1 MTPRNILLI
10 AGSLLLA
17 FALALPAG
25 AQTNAGLKGTVVD
38 KDGAPLPGAT
48 VTVSN
53 STLGITQGAV
63 TDVKGEFRIVPLP
76 PGKGYTVKVAFSG
89 MSTITLSDIE
99 VTGGRLSTVQV
110 TLRPSAE
117 ITETVRVTGKTDIVD
132 TADTSTSTTFTSEF
146 IDALPILGRNYQD
159 ILTLAPGVSDTDGD
173 GNPNIHGARDT
184 DVITLVDGVSTTD
197 PYSGR
202 TGQELNLDSIQEIE
216 VKTSGASA
224 EFGRAQGGFVNIVTK
239 SGGNDFAGEFSF
251 LMRSDLLDGDGAGID
266 DPHLH
271 GGLGELGLRE
281 LTFNTF
287 EPFVSFSGPLKK
299 DKAWYYFTLEYRSI
313 ELPINAVTQAFVA
326 GAEQYRVF
334 GKATWEMST
343 NHKLQFSAT
352 LDPQEYYN
360 LGLSSFTAIESGWTE
375 LYGGLNLILK
385 ETAVFSPNVFL
396 ETTVQHFSSNPELYP
411 TTDPDTN
418 GNGVLYVEQKVDG
431 FYDARERDPGQDLD
445 RDVDQDANP
454 FPRWD
459 VFEDRNGNNALDIGE
474 DVDGDGRVTPS
485 GRGPYTGGCEGLT
498 REDVDCDGRLDRINE
513 DFNSNGLKDPGEDI
527 DGDNRLDQINED
539 RDGNGVLDYF
549 DRNGNG
555 VYDAGEPTED
565 TNLNGRLDGFNED
578 RNGNG
583 ILDPGED
590 YNGNGS
596 LELGSYIEDRN
607 FNQIMDDRVLPSI
620 DDEIYHVALDG
631 TRTRLDPFYP
641 YEQFQPLSHDR
652 DYTTDFRTLRTDGPY
667 NETYDRSIGRI
678 TLREDLTLFIPE
690 WHGQHDMKFGG
701 VIEQEHFDQVSYVRP
716 YVFDNLGP
724 PTSTGLNPSVG
735 VALPTQYGV
744 PNEATA
750 KTIGMY
756 VNDTYKPLP
765 NLTINLGV
773 RFDRETT
780 DSFGYTFFDPV
791 AERELYNKLWN
802 LGGGERRANDKLT
815 GNNDGLLSQGFC
827 DDPIFTSQFG
837 GAVCDSWPFDTTFPI
852 VDDFQELRQIAPGRL
867 TQHHVATTLT
877 AESLRTLFPEAVKPD
892 PDHPGEEI
900 IDRDLLRL
908 LGAATFQEQEAFRLT
923 NNNLAPRLYVSWDPW
938 ADSKTKLFAGWG
950 RFYDKLFLQSVV
962 QEEGPDT
969 IYRYYRKDSGV
980 TSAGLPTNGFG
991 APISLAPPSA
1001 SQVDR
1006 GLQTPFV
1013 DEFTVGFER
1022 ELVPEVSLRLTYID
1036 RKFREQLQDTDINH
1050 SLRYDDNT
1058 GLPLDAIGAFLPPS
1072 GQSGGAAAQRI
1083 ADNRPDL
1090 YIHNFFFNQVYR
1102 FGNIN
1107 EARYKGIEMAVTKR
1121 LSRKWQMEGSYTYSR
1136 ALGAAESFD
1145 SDLGDDPA
1153 SVSTEFSYLDYDE
1166 RHVVKLNLVTYL
1178 PRDWQ
1183 VGGSVQWSSGLP
1195 YSLVSFFTA
1204 ADNYDYTQIR
1214 RVFGYIPEPSEN
1226 YPSNFKI
1233 VRRNTQRNNAY
1244 YLIDVRGEKAFVLG
1258 KLSSKFFLTVEN
1270 LLNTDVLEIDTYEPS
1285 APNRG
1290 GQLQLDAERNF
1301 GRRFQIGLSLDF

>member
-1 MTPRNILLI
+1 MTPRNILLF

-17 FALALPAG
+17 FALALPVG

-53 STLGITQGAV
+53 PTLGITQGAV

-76 PGKGYTVKVAFSG
+76 PGKGYMVKVAFSG
-89 MSTITLSDIE
+89 MSTITLSDVE

-110 TLRPSAE
+110 TLRPDTE
-117 ITETVRVTGKTDIVD
+117 IREKITVTGKTDIVN

-197 PYSGR
+197 PYSGK

-224 EFGRAQGGFVNIVTK
+224 EFGRAQGGFVNIATK
-239 SGGNDFAGEFSF
+239 SGGNDFAGKFSF
-251 LMRSDLLDGDGAGID
+251 YMRTDLLDGDGAGID

-281 LTFNTF
+281 LRFNTF

-313 ELPINAVTQAFVA
+313 ELPVNAVTQSFVA

-352 LDPQEYYN
+352 YDPQEYYN
-360 LGLSSFTAIESGWTE
+360 LGLNSFITLESGYTDLE
-375 LYGGLNLILK
+375 GGLNLILK

-396 ETTVQHFSSNPELYP
+396 ETTLQHFSTNPERYP

-418 GNGVLYVEQKVDG
+418 GNGILFVEQNVDG
-431 FYDARERDPGQDLD
+431 FYDARERDPGEDLD
-445 RDVDQDANP
+445 RDVDEDGNP

-459 VFEDRNGNNALDIGE
+459 IFEDRNGNNRLDPGE
-474 DVDGDGRVTPS
+474 DVDGDGRVTAS
-485 GRGPYTGGCEGLT
+485 GRGPYTGGCEGKT

-513 DFNSNGLKDPGEDI
+513 DFNSNNVLDPGEDI
-527 DGDNRLDQINED
+527 DGDRRLDAI
-539 RDGNGVLDYF
+539 
-549 DRNGNG
+549 
-555 VYDAGEPTED
+555 
-565 TNLNGRLDGFNED
+565 NED
-578 RNGNG
+578 RNGDGVLNWYDKNG
-583 ILDPGED
+583 DGIFNAGDRTEDSNFNGVLDK
-590 YNGNGS
+590 
-596 LELGSYIEDRN
+596 GSYIEDRN
-607 FNQIMDDRVLPSI
+607 FDQLMNDRVGPSA
-620 DDEIYHVALDG
+620 DDQIYLVALDG
-631 TRTRLDPFYP
+631 TKTLLDPFYP
-641 YEQFQPLSHDR
+641 YERFQPLSHDR
-652 DYTTDFRTLRTDGPY
+652 DFTTDFRTLRTSGPY
-667 NETYDRSIGRI
+667 NESYDRSLGRV
-678 TLREDLTLFIPE
+678 TLREDLTLFVPE

-701 VIEQEHFDQVSYVRP
+701 VIEQEHFNQVYYARP
-716 YVFDNLGP
+716 WVLDNQGP
-724 PTSTGLNPSVG
+724 PTSAGLNPAIG
-735 VALPTQYGV
+735 VVLPSQYGV

-750 KTIGMY
+750 MTIGMY
-756 VNDTYKPLP
+756 VNDTYKPMP
-765 NLTINLGV
+765 NLTLNVGV

-780 DSFGYTFFDPV
+780 DSFGYTTFDPV
-791 AERELYNKLWN
+791 AERQLYDKLWN
-802 LGGGERRANDKLT
+802 LGGGERRAVDKLT

-827 DDPIFTSQFG
+827 DDPIFYG
-837 GAVCDSWPFDTTFPI
+837 PDAGDVCGSWKYIESFPI
-852 VDDFQELRQIAPGRL
+852 VSQFNELRQVAPGRL
-867 TQHHVATTLT
+867 TQHHISTTLT
-877 AESLRTLFPEAVKPD
+877 AESLRTLFPEAVKID
-892 PDHPGEEI
+892 PVTGLEV
-900 IDRDLLRL
+900 IDRDLLRE

-950 RFYDKLFLQSVV
+950 RFYDKLFLQTVV
-962 QEEGPDT
+962 PEEGPDY
-969 IYRYYRKDSGV
+969 IYRYYRKDEGV
-980 TSAGLPTNGFG
+980 TPSGLPTNGFG
-991 APISLAPPSA
+991 APISLAPPST

-1006 GLQTPFV
+1006 GLQTPFS
-1013 DEFTVGFER
+1013 DEFTIGFER
-1022 ELVPEVSLRLTYID
+1022 ELVPEVSLQITYID
-1036 RKFREQLQDTDINH
+1036 KKYRQQLQDTDINH
-1050 SLRYDDNT
+1050 SLRYFE
-1058 GLPLDAIGAFLPPS
+1058 GEPIDAIGSFLPPS
-1072 GQSGGAAAQRI
+1072 GQGGGSASQRI
-1083 ADNRPDL
+1083 PDNRPDL
-1090 YIHNFFFNQVYR
+1090 YIHNFFLNQVYR
-1102 FGNIN
+1102 VGNIN
-1107 EARYKGIEMAVTKR
+1107 EARYKAIELAVTKR
-1121 LSRKWQMEGSYTYSR
+1121 LSRKWQMEGSYSYSR

-1153 SVSTEFSYLDYDE
+1153 TLSSEFSYLDYDE

-1183 VGGSVQWSSGLP
+1183 VGGTVQWSSGLP
-1195 YSLVSFFTA
+1195 YSLISFFSA
-1204 ADNYDYTQIR
+1204 ADNYDYLQNR
-1214 RVFGYIPEPSEN
+1214 RIFGYIPEPSED
-1226 YPSNFKI
+1226 PDRSFKI
-1233 VRRNTQRNNAY
+1233 LRRNTVRNNPY

-1270 LLNTDVLEIDTYEPS
+1270 LLNQDILEIESYEPS